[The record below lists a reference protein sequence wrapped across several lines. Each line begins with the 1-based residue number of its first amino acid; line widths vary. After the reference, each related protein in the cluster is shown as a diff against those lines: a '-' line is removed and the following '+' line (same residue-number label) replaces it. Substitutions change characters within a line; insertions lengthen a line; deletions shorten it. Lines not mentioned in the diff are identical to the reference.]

1 MFRFVFCSLSWSI
14 LLSGWL
20 FCYFDPTCNQNKVL
34 GWYFKPDGTKW
45 KLEWLQAEVKPFK
58 VELATLGKPHQPGVQ
73 VDNLHHVQPLHDILH
88 HVQHFH
94 ASYNML
100 HPKGHVEPHHETNVH
115 ADGLLQGD
123 LCLFFKLNYPISPRP
138 TVSWEIWTWSLK
150 ERLSIFNFIWLQG
163 TSMFLTMFVLTM
175 HFSNVFQT
183 VTKRRIFHTFFQ
195 L

>member
-73 VDNLHHVQPLHDILH
+73 VDILHYVQQFQDILY
-88 HVQHFH
+88 HVQHFQSCIPRDTLNPTTRQMYMQTGYYKVIF
-94 ASYNML
+94 ASSLNLITPFL
-100 HPKGHVEPHHETNVH
+100 HDQQWVGKFEHDLWRRGCRFSISFDFKGH
-115 ADGLLQGD
+115 QCFWQC
-123 LCLFFKLNYPISPRP
+123 LCSQCILVMFFKR
-138 TVSWEIWTWSLK
+138 
-150 ERLSIFNFIWLQG
+150 
-163 TSMFLTMFVLTM
+163 
-175 HFSNVFQT
+175 
-183 VTKRRIFHTFFQ
+183 
-195 L
+195 

>member
-1 MFRFVFCSLSWSI
+1 MPYNIYSIPHPTRNKIPSIKSTLYYIYIRWHVSFLTLSRPISNSTNYFIMFRFVFCSLSWSI

-20 FCYFDPTCNQNKVL
+20 FCYFDPTCNQKNKVL

-123 LCLFFKLNYPISPRP
+123 LDLFFKLY
-138 TVSWEIWTWSLK
+138 
-150 ERLSIFNFIWLQG
+150 
-163 TSMFLTMFVLTM
+163 
-175 HFSNVFQT
+175 
-183 VTKRRIFHTFFQ
+183 
-195 L
+195 